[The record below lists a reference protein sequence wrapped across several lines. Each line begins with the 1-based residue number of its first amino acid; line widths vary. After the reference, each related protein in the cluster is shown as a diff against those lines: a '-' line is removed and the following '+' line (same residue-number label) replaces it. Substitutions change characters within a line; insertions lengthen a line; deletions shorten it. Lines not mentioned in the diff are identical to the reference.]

1 VETPQVSE
9 KSAQRLLPAVLTHG
23 GLFIVQACFASQA
36 VESKWAMMPLL
47 QGGAG
52 MSPFGVAMV
61 RMLGA
66 CTFFQIAAKVLR
78 LPVPGFRDQA
88 KLAGLSL
95 MGIVLNQILF
105 LTGLTYTTP
114 ATAALL
120 AVTIPVAT
128 FAISAAL
135 GRERPTLRSV
145 LGLFCAAT
153 GVFALIGFRKVDA
166 GARLIAI
173 NCVFYAAYVVLSR
186 ETVKRLSAMVAVT
199 WIFTW
204 GALMFAPFGIMP
216 LIAVVQAAT
225 PMHWLFLAYVVLVPT
240 VLAYWLNAWALGRTN
255 ASLVTA
261 YVLLQPI
268 MAAGLGYVQLH
279 IPLAPNLG
287 IAGAL
292 VTLGLA
298 LVSIRPKVRA
308 RNVITSSSR

>member
-1 VETPQVSE
+1 VETPQVTE

-52 MSPFGVAMV
+52 MSPFGVAMA

-95 MGIVLNQILF
+95 MGIVLNQLLF
-105 LTGLTYTTP
+105 LTGLTHTTP

-135 GRERPTLRSV
+135 GREKPTVRSV
-145 LGLFCAAT
+145 MGLACAAA
-153 GVFALIGFRKVDA
+153 GVFTLIGIRAVDE

-173 NCVFYAAYVVLSR
+173 NCVCYAAYVVLSR
-186 ETVKRLSAMVAVT
+186 ETVKRLSALVAVT

-204 GALMFAPFGIMP
+204 GALMFAPFGVMP
-216 LIAVVQAAT
+216 LITVVRAAT
-225 PMHWLFLAYVVLVPT
+225 PMHWLFLVYVVLVPT

-255 ASLVTA
+255 ASLVTV

-287 IAGAL
+287 TAAVL

-298 LVSIRPKVRA
+298 LVSVKSKAARP
-308 RNVITSSSR
+308 SSRTTPS